1 MYGIHALPYVNSAF
15 NWLFYGLLNSQL
27 MRRAKY
33 PGGESTYYAGVGENG
48 FGPFGGSFR
57 LGNFL
62 ALIDL

>member
-1 MYGIHALPYVNSAF
+1 VNSAF

-57 LGNFL
+57 LGNF
-62 ALIDL
+62 